1 MNSDRNTASDN
12 KANINK
18 ANRIRGRPKSSY
30 SARALVFEDS
40 DSELQSIKQHEA
52 TEPPAATTIVPK
64 SIGAINKVSFNAQ
77 RSIDKTIEST
87 TSNAGKIATKS
98 DNLLEKEVAEG
109 VLGACAAPQKSLKT
123 YRVGEHNAMHHRKSY
138 HTQHSHS
145 LRSNEISNMVKVRHS
160 TLGKSAPSLSA
171 NIVSRFRREFLSEKN
186 SISFYH
192 LERARTVK
200 KIGAVSVTKRSCS
213 NTQA

>member
-1 MNSDRNTASDN
+1 MNSDRNNASD

-40 DSELQSIKQHEA
+40 DTEIPSSTSTLSHEA
-52 TEPPAATTIVPK
+52 TTQTANIILPK
-64 SIGAINKVSFNAQ
+64 STVLINKLPFNAQ
-77 RSIDKTIEST
+77 RSLEKTAECASSKPMVKT
-87 TSNAGKIATKS
+87 AMKS
-98 DNLLEKEVAEG
+98 DIALEKEGIEAD
-109 VLGACAAPQKSLKT
+109 LAASPAPHKSLKS

-145 LRSNEISNMVKVRHS
+145 LRSSEISNMVKVRHS

-171 NIVSRFRREFLSEKN
+171 NMVSSFLEIWLKYFPQFFVT
-186 SISFYH
+186 IS
-192 LERARTVK
+192 ERARTVE
-200 KIGAVSVTKRSCS
+200 KICSVPIT
-213 NTQA
+213 

>member
-1 MNSDRNTASDN
+1 MNSDRNITAD

-40 DSELQSIKQHEA
+40 DTDCQSTKLHEPTLPA
-52 TEPPAATTIVPK
+52 TSSALPK
-64 SIGAINKVSFNAQ
+64 SSAQINKLPLNPQ
-77 RSIDKTIEST
+77 RSFETTLES
-87 TSNAGKIATKS
+87 SKSSLGKIASKS
-98 DNLLEKEVAEG
+98 DTVSEKIAAEVDLTTSS
-109 VLGACAAPQKSLKT
+109 VPHRSLKT

-171 NIVSRFRREFLSEKN
+171 NIVSSHSFHLSKTLFFTHIKSFRRSMDRRKSQF
-186 SISFYH
+186 SFRH
-192 LERARTVK
+192 VA
-200 KIGAVSVTKRSCS
+200 
-213 NTQA
+213 QQ

>member
-1 MNSDRNTASDN
+1 MNSDRNNASD

-40 DSELQSIKQHEA
+40 DIEFQSTQLHEA
-52 TEPPAATTIVPK
+52 IAPATTTILPK
-64 SIGAINKVSFNAQ
+64 SPINKLPLHAQ
-77 RSIDKTIEST
+77 RSLEKTIESS
-87 TSNAGKIATKS
+87 TSNAIGKITTKS
-98 DNLLEKEVAEG
+98 DTVSEKDVAEG
-109 VLGACAAPQKSLKT
+109 DLVASSAPQKSLKT

-171 NIVSRFRREFLSEKN
+171 NMVNLFKEMLSQTFFRL
-186 SISFYH
+186 
-192 LERARTVK
+192 
-200 KIGAVSVTKRSCS
+200 
-213 NTQA
+213 

>member
-1 MNSDRNTASDN
+1 MNSDRNNASD
-12 KANINK
+12 KAIINK

-40 DSELQSIKQHEA
+40 DTEIQPKQTHDASTSSA
-52 TEPPAATTIVPK
+52 TAVLNK
-64 SIGAINKVSFNAQ
+64 SPINKIQLNAQ
-77 RSIDKTIEST
+77 RSVEKTTESS
-87 TSNAGKIATKS
+87 TSNVTGKVATKS
-98 DNLLEKEVAEG
+98 DTGLEKDGAEG
-109 VLGACAAPQKSLKT
+109 ESSSVPHKSLKT

-171 NIVSRFRREFLSEKN
+171 SVVCSFINFEKEF
-186 SISFYH
+186 SFSFSLFH
-192 LERARTVK
+192 
-200 KIGAVSVTKRSCS
+200 
-213 NTQA
+213 

>member
-1 MNSDRNTASDN
+1 MNSDRNNTSD

-40 DSELQSIKQHEA
+40 DTDCQSTKLHEATLPSTSSALPKSTVQINKLPLNTQRSFETA
-52 TEPPAATTIVPK
+52 TEPPK
-64 SIGAINKVSFNAQ
+64 SSL
-77 RSIDKTIEST
+77 
-87 TSNAGKIATKS
+87 GKLTTKS
-98 DNLLEKEVAEG
+98 DTISEKI
-109 VLGACAAPQKSLKT
+109 AADADLATNSVPHRSLKT

-171 NIVSRFRREFLSEKN
+171 NIVSELVEKLVGT
-186 SISFYH
+186 SY
-192 LERARTVK
+192 
-200 KIGAVSVTKRSCS
+200 
-213 NTQA
+213 

>member
-1 MNSDRNTASDN
+1 MTKKFVDKQLQMASGLLDVRSFCFLIALFQTFCIKMNSDRNNASD
-12 KANINK
+12 KANMNK

-40 DSELQSIKQHEA
+40 DVEFQSIQPHEA
-52 TEPPAATTIVPK
+52 IPPATITVLPK
-64 SIGAINKVSFNAQ
+64 SPLNKLPLNAQ
-77 RSIDKTIEST
+77 RSLEKTIESS
-87 TSNAGKIATKS
+87 TSNVAGKMANKS
-98 DNLLEKEVAEG
+98 DTVPEKDGVEGETVASS
-109 VLGACAAPQKSLKT
+109 APHKSLKT

-171 NIVSRFRREFLSEKN
+171 NMVR
-186 SISFYH
+186 SF
-192 LERARTVK
+192 V
-200 KIGAVSVTKRSCS
+200 
-213 NTQA
+213 

>member
-1 MNSDRNTASDN
+1 MAEWNNASD

-18 ANRIRGRPKSSY
+18 SNRIRGRPKSSY

-40 DSELQSIKQHEA
+40 DQEIQSTQQHEA
-52 TEPPAATTIVPK
+52 TTTAASPNILSK
-64 SIGAINKVSFNAQ
+64 SATNKLPLNVQKSVE
-77 RSIDKTIEST
+77 KTIEPSATPATST
-87 TSNAGKIATKS
+87 VAIGKITTKA
-98 DNLLEKEVAEG
+98 DHMLDKEGAEG
-109 VLGACAAPQKSLKT
+109 DSVACSAPHKSLKT

-171 NIVSRFRREFLSEKN
+171 NVVSSL
-186 SISFYH
+186 
-192 LERARTVK
+192 
-200 KIGAVSVTKRSCS
+200 
-213 NTQA
+213 